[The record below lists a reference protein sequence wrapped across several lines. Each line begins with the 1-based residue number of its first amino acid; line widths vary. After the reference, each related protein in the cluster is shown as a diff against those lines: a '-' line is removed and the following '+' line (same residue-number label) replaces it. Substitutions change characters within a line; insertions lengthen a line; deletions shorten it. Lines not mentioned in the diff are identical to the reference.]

1 MVWLREPNQCSM
13 KYQKPWRNTQKVT
26 DKEKRS
32 KRLNEVRPF
41 ENINKNPHSLLDI
54 SSEQK
59 KVSPS
64 HKVQDHV
71 QEEQNPFGSKEDNPT
86 QRNCKNQLSHPS
98 LTHISKNVRRKWFKE
113 RLICNEIR
121 NSSIGKAKF

>member
-1 MVWLREPNQCSM
+1 M

-54 SSEQK
+54 SPEQK

-86 QRNCKNQLSHPS
+86 QKLQESVESSKLDSHKQECQEKV
-98 LTHISKNVRRKWFKE
+98 IQGKINMQ
-113 RLICNEIR
+113 R
-121 NSSIGKAKF
+121 NSKLEYW